1 VALISNTMTRY
12 DASRAVREDLSNIIY
27 NISPVDCPGM
37 ANFGRDTARQT
48 MFEWQ
53 VDTLAAAANTPV
65 IEGDDISGYTDPR
78 LPTTRVNNYTQIN
91 RKVVTV
97 SGTLEAVDKAGMNSY
112 LAYEL
117 AKAASEMK
125 RDMELATMGMQIG
138 NAGSNS
144 VARATAGL
152 GAWVITNYQAGA
164 GVGAAPVMSSGGANL
179 NGYPATAAVAGT
191 ARALTE
197 GLFKTAQQNV
207 WVQGGD
213 PKVAFVNA
221 SQKIAISGFTG
232 IATRYRDVQSGQ
244 QAEIIGAAD
253 TYVGDFATTAII
265 ADRFMPTTAV
275 YVGDPEFAALA
286 YLRNFQT
293 EVMAKTADGEKR
305 MILAEW
311 GFKMRQQ
318 RSWAVI
324 ADLT

>member
-1 VALISNTMTRY
+1 MALITSTITRY
-12 DASRAVREDLSNIIY
+12 DATRAVREDLSNIIY

-53 VDTLAAAANTPV
+53 VDTLATPANVPV
-65 IEGDDISGYTDPR
+65 LEGDDVAGYTDAR
-78 LPTTRVNNYTQIN
+78 TPTARVNNYAQIN
-91 RKVVTV
+91 RKVITV
-97 SGTLEAVDKAGMNSY
+97 SGTLEAVDKAGMKSY

-125 RDMELATMGMQIG
+125 RDMELATMGLQIG

-144 VARATAGL
+144 VPRATAGL
-152 GAWVITNYQAGA
+152 GAWVITNFLAGA
-164 GVGAAPVMSSGGANL
+164 GTGAAPVMSSGASNL

-191 ARALTE
+191 LRALTE
-197 GLFKTAQQNV
+197 TLFKTAQQKV
-207 WVQGGD
+207 WEQGGD

-221 SQKIAISGFTG
+221 SQKVAISAFVGL
-232 IATRYRDVQSGQ
+232 ATRYKDVPAGQ
-244 QAEIIGAAD
+244 QAQIIGAAD
-253 TYVGDFATTAII
+253 TYVGDFGTTAVV
-265 ADRFMPTTAV
+265 ADRFMPTSVV
-275 YVGDPEFAALA
+275 YMGDPEFAALA
-286 YLRNFQT
+286 YLRNFST

-318 RSWAVI
+318 RSWSVI